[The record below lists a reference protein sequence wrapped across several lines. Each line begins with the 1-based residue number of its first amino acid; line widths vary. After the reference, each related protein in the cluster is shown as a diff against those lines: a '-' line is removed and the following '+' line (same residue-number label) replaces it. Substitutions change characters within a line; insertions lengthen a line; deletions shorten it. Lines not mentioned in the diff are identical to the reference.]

1 MMWKTFREMLRVE
14 PLPAVFVIAV
24 MALAVVAYALTKVP
38 GN

>member
-1 MMWKTFREMLRVE
+1 MWKTLREMLRVE
-14 PLPAVFVIAV
+14 PLPAVFMIAV